1 MDLLRSKTT
10 GSGGTKTDL
19 TDVDEHVDEHGKA
32 ALLET
37 MKHVKSVLD
46 ANAREL
52 NEQVAQLHSTQ
63 LLTKRFEAQVQ
74 HGGASGSG
82 SSSTGS
88 GPTAADIEELE
99 AQVRHGKPF
108 NFFLFCVL
116 FVFSFDKIVRCL
128 FGFAIAAFSTH
139 RGPKAVSKYWKQ
151 QWYECK

>member
-1 MDLLRSKTT
+1 
-10 GSGGTKTDL
+10 
-19 TDVDEHVDEHGKA
+19 
-32 ALLET
+32 

-99 AQVRHGKPF
+99 AQVCRGKAF
-108 NFFLFCVL
+108 NFFFVL
-116 FVFSFDKIVRCL
+116 FVFS
-128 FGFAIAAFSTH
+128 
-139 RGPKAVSKYWKQ
+139 Y
-151 QWYECK
+151 